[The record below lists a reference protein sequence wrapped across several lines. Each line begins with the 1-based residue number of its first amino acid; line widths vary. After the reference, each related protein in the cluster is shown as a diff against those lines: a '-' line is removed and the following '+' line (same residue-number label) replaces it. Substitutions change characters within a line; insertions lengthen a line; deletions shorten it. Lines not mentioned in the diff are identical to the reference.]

1 MSEATAAAGLS
12 SMASGAIQDKTALN
26 VISKTLHK
34 VDEAEA
40 AGAAVRQS
48 VRQEQGVGTRLDV
61 TA

>member
-1 MSEATAAAGLS
+1 MSEAANTGGIASLAA
-12 SMASGAIQDKTALN
+12 GAIQDKTALN

-40 AGAAVRQS
+40 AGAAVRQAAN
-48 VRQEQGVGTRLDV
+48 QGRGLGTRIDV